1 MISFLQYL
9 TEILTPPHEVPVTHP
24 DTDYFESDHAS
35 YFNQDQRV
43 RTNMLR
49 SATEPSSAWIDFAVK
64 GLTKKP
70 TRRSALGAVSN
81 PATIT
86 PDSMQAMRTVLGHV
100 KHYLDTNAAA
110 GSPIKTLQYHTDDDA
125 LGERKHSIYQRMAR
139 KLGVNTERV
148 NTIDRMI

>member
-9 TEILTPPHEVPVTHP
+9 TEILTPSAEVPVTHP

-43 RTNMLR
+43 RTNMFR
-49 SATEPSSAWIDFAVK
+49 SATEPGSVWVDFAVR

-70 TRRSALGAVSN
+70 TRRSPLGAVTN

-86 PDSMQAMRTVLGHV
+86 PASMQAMTTVLGHV
-100 KHYLDTNAAA
+100 KHYLDTNADA
-110 GSPIKTLQYHTDDDA
+110 GEPVHTLMYHTDDDDIGA
-125 LGERKHSIYQRMAR
+125 RKHSIYQRMAK
-139 KLGVNTERV
+139 KLGVTAERV
-148 NTIDRMI
+148 KRQEW

>member
-1 MISFLQYL
+1 MISFIQYL
-9 TEILTPPHEVPVTHP
+9 TEILTPPKQVPLTHP

-86 PDSMQAMRTVLGHV
+86 PASMQAMRTVLGHV

>member
-9 TEILTPPHEVPVTHP
+9 TEILTPPTKVPLFHP
-24 DTDYFESDHAS
+24 DTDYLESDHAS

-43 RTNMLR
+43 RTSMLR
-49 SATEPSSAWIDFAVK
+49 SREEPTSAWVDFSVK

-70 TRRSALGAVSN
+70 IRRSESGAVSN

-100 KHYLDTNAAA
+100 KHYLKTNAAA

-125 LGERKHSIYQRMAR
+125 LGARKHSIYQRMAR

-148 NTIDRMI
+148 STIDRMI

>member
-9 TEILTPPHEVPVTHP
+9 TEILTPPQQVPLTHP

-49 SATEPSSAWIDFAVK
+49 SATEPTSAWIDFAVK

-86 PDSMQAMRTVLGHV
+86 PASMQAMTTVLGHV

-110 GSPIKTLQYHTDDDA
+110 GSPIKTLQYHTDDDK

>member
-1 MISFLQYL
+1 MISFIQYL
-9 TEILTPPHEVPVTHP
+9 TEILTPPKQVPLTHP

-43 RTNMLR
+43 RTNMFR
-49 SATEPSSAWIDFAVK
+49 SATEPGSVWVDFAVR

-70 TRRSALGAVSN
+70 TRRSPLGAVTN

-86 PDSMQAMRTVLGHV
+86 PASMQAMRTVLGHV

-139 KLGVNTERV
+139 KRGVNTERV